1 MDQQIAS
8 YKFSSN
14 DRQYVPNYPSL
25 PPSLSLTGPHLVI
38 RTGLSVGTRRL
49 LSSSSPKAPCLQLEI
64 ELCPLLQY
72 TLRRATPDDD
82 PRPFVFVWS
91 PLNEGYH
98 QDGFILLRHTS
109 DGKLERVSVP
119 DAIQDPIDIVHTGR
133 PGPERRALRS
143 EYHCPRRKHS
153 ASLHVRYQGSPTDR
167 PIIFRNHV
175 IWDMF
180 RSYRLEDGLWELQEG
195 PCGCPGLFLDDPD
208 ITVNVAE
215 DEGFVTLKP
224 GEC

>member
-119 DAIQDPIDIVHTGR
+119 DAIQDPIDIVHVKY
-133 PGPERRALRS
+133 S
-143 EYHCPRRKHS
+143 FD
-153 ASLHVRYQGSPTDR
+153 V
-167 PIIFRNHV
+167 
-175 IWDMF
+175 
-180 RSYRLEDGLWELQEG
+180 QE
-195 PCGCPGLFLDDPD
+195 
-208 ITVNVAE
+208 
-215 DEGFVTLKP
+215 LKP
-224 GEC
+224 GGSITYYHSLPCRYREQLEPGETYELVWPGTKIRLWRWEFRMTMWDPTWQLIRYSRI